1 MKSPELDVKPTCK
14 DVTIAGNSETQ
25 LSNPLTP
32 SGQLQLLL
40 FLKECNSL
48 FSMQTLFPQENFSCI
63 VAENIWRTNS
73 LLNSL
78 FIVSFRKPIISH
90 LVVFTKKL
98 NQSYIVTLLI
108 PSFRQP
114 KPYRL
119 LFPVNTW
126 HFSLFPC
133 SVLLPTITQFSFLIC
148 YKSVKTINI
157 SQWVEM
163 VISVLLLTIHF
174 TSFSFHCIKHPPQPG
189 LLITTESVISTSNY
203 WHSFLVHPQALVCLF
218 RFLFFFFF

>member
-1 MKSPELDVKPTCK
+1 
-14 DVTIAGNSETQ
+14 
-25 LSNPLTP
+25 
-32 SGQLQLLL
+32 
-40 FLKECNSL
+40 
-48 FSMQTLFPQENFSCI
+48 MQTLFPQENFSCI

-73 LLNSL
+73 LNSL

-133 SVLLPTITQFSFLIC
+133 SVLLPTIIQFSFLIC

-174 TSFSFHCIKHPPQPG
+174 TSFNFHCIKHPPTTWLANHYWKRYFQTKLLTFFSCAPTSPS
-189 LLITTESVISTSNY
+189 LLIQIP
-203 WHSFLVHPQALVCLF
+203 FL
-218 RFLFFFFF
+218 LFFKAHLFNRGDHFQNDNEQLSSRHKHLCSSPEWVPCSSLFSDK